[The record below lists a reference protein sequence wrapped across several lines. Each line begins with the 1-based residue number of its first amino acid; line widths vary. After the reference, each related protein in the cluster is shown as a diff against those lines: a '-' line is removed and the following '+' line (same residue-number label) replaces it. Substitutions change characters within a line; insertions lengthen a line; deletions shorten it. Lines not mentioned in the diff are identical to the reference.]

1 LEERLPVPRRK
12 SPVLTDHELRLMEV
26 IWRNERATVAEVV
39 NALAPPRLT
48 YSTVLTTLRTLE
60 QKGHLTHEEEG
71 RAFVYRP
78 SIQRTEAAKSAI
90 RHLLDRFF
98 GSSPGALA
106 VTLLDDTRLSDDDLR
121 QIKQILARKRSKK

>member
-1 LEERLPVPRRK
+1 LPVPRRK

>member
-1 LEERLPVPRRK
+1 VPRRK

-26 IWRNERATVAEVV
+26 IWRNERATVADVV

-121 QIKQILARKRSKK
+121 QIKQILARKQRSKK